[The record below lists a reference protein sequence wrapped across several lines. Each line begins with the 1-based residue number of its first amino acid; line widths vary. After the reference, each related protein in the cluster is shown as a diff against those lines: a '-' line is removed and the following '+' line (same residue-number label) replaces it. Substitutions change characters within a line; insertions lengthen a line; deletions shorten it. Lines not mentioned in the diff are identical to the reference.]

1 MIYENKQDL
10 YAAYKRIK
18 NAYLNSSD
26 CTIRLSSSILETNAK
41 KYRFEPENT
50 RKNIHKVTR
59 KCNGSEYVYYFQGL
73 APAIFYLIKNQFEP
87 KTHSGA
93 LKSYVASNYV
103 EFPCNMF
110 IKI

>member
-59 KCNGSEYVYYFQGL
+59 KCNGSEYIYCFQGL
-73 APAIFYLIKNQFEP
+73 APAILFMIKRQFEP
-87 KTHSGA
+87 AYLET
-93 LKSYVASNYV
+93 LKPHIVKNPV
-103 EFPCNMF
+103 KIPCNLF
-110 IKI
+110 SKK